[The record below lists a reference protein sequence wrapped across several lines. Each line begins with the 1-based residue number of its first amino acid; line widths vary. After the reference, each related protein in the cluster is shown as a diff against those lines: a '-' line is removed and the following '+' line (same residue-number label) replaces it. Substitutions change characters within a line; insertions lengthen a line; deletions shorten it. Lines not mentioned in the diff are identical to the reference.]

1 LFFACS
7 DSRVVPNLFASTHPG
22 ELFLHRNVGNLI
34 PKDCVDKCANGAH
47 KHSSDP
53 EPANEQIEDH
63 KKDDN
68 FVTRPYSAGAA
79 IEFAILN
86 LGVREI
92 IVCGHSSCGAM
103 KASLRGVSGETPHLR
118 QWLYWMEDSRS
129 RYIRKD
135 YTFKLMIGGEIQEVK
150 ATFDENLPDYDRL
163 SQLNVLQQ
171 LENLTSY
178 SLVQNSPYLHLH
190 AWWFNIPTADIYFF
204 SVSLGKFVLIDTD
217 TATELLAHLG
227 DTSDE
232 LKKDMLTR
240 KLTKRDSAKE
250 LMNEIKTNY
259 SKMPRSLSD
268 QSLSTLVSRERE
280 KEKEKEKERESPIK
294 NVDLRS
300 LSDLTKSPPN
310 FVLPS
315 PLWTQ
320 DPSIQ
325 KKLVVMDDDKEDE
338 STLTTEQGK
347 QIIDALDRI
356 EHLLKRLETEQ
367 ERKKKFEQEQ
377 QQEQQEQQNKQQ
389 QPQKDQQKKT
399 KQ

>member
-1 LFFACS
+1 MHGGSISQRL
-7 DSRVVPNLFASTHPG
+7 
-22 ELFLHRNVGNLI
+22 
-34 PKDCVDKCANGAH
+34 
-47 KHSSDP
+47 
-53 EPANEQIEDH
+53 
-63 KKDDN
+63 
-68 FVTRPYSAGAA
+68 
-79 IEFAILN
+79 
-86 LGVREI
+86 
-92 IVCGHSSCGAM
+92 
-103 KASLRGVSGETPHLR
+103 
-118 QWLYWMEDSRS
+118 
-129 RYIRKD
+129 
-135 YTFKLMIGGEIQEVK
+135 TFI
-150 ATFDENLPDYDRL
+150 
-163 SQLNVLQQ
+163 
-171 LENLTSY
+171 
-178 SLVQNSPYLHLH
+178 
-190 AWWFNIPTADIYFF
+190 FF